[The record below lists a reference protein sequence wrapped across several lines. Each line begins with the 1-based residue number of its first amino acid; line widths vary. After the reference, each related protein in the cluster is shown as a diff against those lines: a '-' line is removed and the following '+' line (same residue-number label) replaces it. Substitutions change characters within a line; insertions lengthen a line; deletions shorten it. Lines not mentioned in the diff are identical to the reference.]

1 MIMLKMLSKL
11 FSTEKRVLAVV
22 FDDGRVLIFNEK
34 NFERNSHLASYV
46 TDDFEIIG
54 KQVDGVQSAKI
65 DYYDGMVHM
74 PDQTLYSIPYD
85 QEKRPDTSPSLPK
98 SVRNAVWNYLE
109 GAEDKVQIKM
119 AS

>member
-1 MIMLKMLSKL
+1 MIMLKTLSRL

-22 FDDGRVLIFNEK
+22 FNDGKVLIFNEK
-34 NFERNSHLASYV
+34 NLEHGSHLSTYV
-46 TDDFEIIG
+46 TDDLKIVG
-54 KQVDGVQSAKI
+54 KEVDGVQSAKI
-65 DYYDGMVHM
+65 DYYDGMIAM

-85 QEKRPDTSPSLPK
+85 QEKRPDTSPLLPK
-98 SVRNAVWNYLE
+98 SVRNAVWNFLE